1 MTERVR
7 VDEHMPISL
16 EAGDALIVVDMQN
29 DFMPGGA
36 LQVEHGDTIIAGVNR
51 VMELFS
57 HAHLCVVM
65 TQDWHPLLHHSFASA
80 HEGRLPFDA
89 FQAPGIGPV
98 LWPDHCVQGTEGAA
112 FHQRMLFD
120 LAQAVIRKGYHREV
134 DSYSAFLE
142 NDKKTPTGL
151 DGYLRSRGVRRIF
164 ICGLALDYC
173 VFFTAVDG
181 IELGYEVA
189 VLTDLAMAVGSPENS
204 VANAL
209 SAMQAK
215 GVRLIPSTVL
225 RIES

>member
-1 MTERVR
+1 MN
-7 VDEHMPISL
+7 EHMPVGL
-16 EAGDALIVVDMQN
+16 EPCDALIVVDMQN

-36 LQVEHGDTIIAGVNR
+36 LPVEHGDTIIEGVNR

-57 HAHLCVVM
+57 HAHRCVVM
-65 TQDWHPLLHHSFASA
+65 TQDWHPILHLSFASA

-98 LWPDHCVQGTEGAA
+98 LWPDHCIQGTEGAA
-112 FHQRMLFD
+112 FHKHMLFD

-151 DGYLRSRGVRRIF
+151 DGYLRSRGVQRIF

-181 IELGYEVA
+181 IDLGYEVA
-189 VLTDLAMAVGSPENS
+189 VLIDLCLAVGSPENS
-204 VANAL
+204 VSDAL
-209 SAMQAK
+209 SAMRAK
-215 GVRLIPSTVL
+215 GVRLISSAVL
-225 RIES
+225 RVAS